1 MMADGCSCSA
11 STQAFAAH
19 CAMKATWVGQE
30 PCSQVFATIQFLS
43 AFECSHNDDLRK
55 RLRLAD
61 HDDSCL
67 VLKSLL
73 TDSDRKHEN
82 FEAIENKLQE
92 VNLVVQKQLKAIK
105 ELQAAVKELTERN
118 AGQVKL

>member
-1 MMADGCSCSA
+1 MLTVSGSY
-11 STQAFAAH
+11 
-19 CAMKATWVGQE
+19 
-30 PCSQVFATIQFLS
+30 
-43 AFECSHNDDLRK
+43 NDDLRE

-105 ELQAAVKELTERN
+105 ELQAAVRELTERN

>member
-1 MMADGCSCSA
+1 
-11 STQAFAAH
+11 
-19 CAMKATWVGQE
+19 MKATWVGQE
-30 PCSQVFATIQFLS
+30 PCSQVFATIQFS
-43 AFECSHNDDLRK
+43 IAYSKRSYNDDLRK

-61 HDDSCL
+61 HDDCCL

-105 ELQAAVKELTERN
+105 ELQAAVRELTERN
-118 AGQVKL
+118 ARQVRL